1 MPGIVVT
8 CEVVLEVQVEGYRLG
23 TSFAEIAQDAI
34 GKAHKTIDNALSSF
48 GRPPH
53 VRQIGLPKPVTMRA
67 DWCLGDAIDLSRLT
81 SSEEEPPPP

>member
-8 CEVVLEVQVEGYRLG
+8 CEVVLDVQIEGYRLG
-23 TSFAEIAQDAI
+23 TSFAESAKDAI
-34 GKAHKTIDNALSSF
+34 GKANKTIDNALSSF

-67 DWCLGDAIDLSRLT
+67 DWRLDDTIDLSRIT